1 MSSSDT
7 KPLVGVLAIQGAFE
21 EHQSCLEASGCR
33 TKQIRTVADMTEE
46 PLDGMVL
53 PGGESTAMGLIGT
66 ATSKGG
72 KNVWE
77 ALREFIEVDKKPT
90 WGTCAGM
97 ILLAERCVGASAVI
111 QDGQALI
118 GGMDILVCRNYFGS
132 QVSSFEMATP
142 APPKLE
148 NQQSY
153 PGVFIRAPAILSA
166 GKDVDVLGKV
176 VATPCRQAAVVLQE
190 LEQKIQAG
198 ETVVQMGVVDALE
211 RGNSQLKYR
220 AVVKPHSGGTAEEEK
235 KDTSGETH
243 ASIELPG
250 AADGSNAREVIC
262 AVQKNNLLCTAF
274 HPELTSDYRWHEY
287 FAGMVKESKA

>member
-1 MSSSDT
+1 
-7 KPLVGVLAIQGAFE
+7 VLAIQGAFE
-21 EHQSCLEASGCR
+21 EHQACLEASGCR

-66 ATSKGG
+66 STKANGG

-77 ALREFIEVDKKPT
+77 ALRDFIEVDKKPT

-142 APPKLE
+142 PPPATTGDP
-148 NQQSY
+148 Y

-166 GKDVDVLGKV
+166 GKDVEILGKV
-176 VATPCRQAAVVLQE
+176 VATPCRQAAVVLDE
-190 LEQKIQAG
+190 LERKIEQG

-211 RGNSQLKYR
+211 RKDSQIRHR
-220 AVVKPHSGGTAEEEK
+220 AVIKAPSSNVAEEEK
-235 KDTSGETH
+235 KEVAAQEIEST
-243 ASIELPG
+243 IELPG

-274 HPELTSDYRWHEY
+274 HPELTNDYRWHQY
-287 FAGMVKESKA
+287 FAQMVKENTAA